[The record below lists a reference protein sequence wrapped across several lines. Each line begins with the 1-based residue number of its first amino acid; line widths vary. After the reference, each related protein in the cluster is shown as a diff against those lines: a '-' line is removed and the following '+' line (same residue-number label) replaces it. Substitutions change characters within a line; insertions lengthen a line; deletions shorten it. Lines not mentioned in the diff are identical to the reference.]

1 MNQPIANR
9 GARKQ
14 GSSLKATFNH
24 YLGHHRRE
32 AKDSFV
38 RLAKAPLS
46 TLMTVLVMA
55 IAFSLPLA
63 LGLLL
68 NDARTA
74 AHGWDSDARLSIYL
88 KDDLGSEQQR
98 NALRKAQMLEE
109 VASASLITP
118 EVALEEFKES
128 SGYGQALKLFDK
140 NPLPPVLEVFP
151 ANTGDTNAMTAL
163 RDQFSQ
169 WEEVELAEVDI
180 AWVQRLQSILDLG
193 QRLLYALGSA
203 LILGG
208 LLVVGNTIRLSI
220 ESRREEVRVIA
231 LLGATRGFIRRPF
244 IYLGIWC
251 GLSAG
256 LVTLGTVSALISWLN
271 EPVMQLAR
279 LYGSQF
285 VLSYPTVG
293 IGLAVVVGAGFLGWL
308 GSWLAVGRHL
318 RESEPR

>member
-1 MNQPIANR
+1 MNQPIAPR

-14 GSSLKATFNH
+14 GSSLGDRFLH
-24 YLGHHRRE
+24 YLNHHKRE
-32 AKDSFV
+32 ARDSFL
-38 RLAKAPLS
+38 RLARAPLS

-55 IAFSLPLA
+55 IALSLPLG

-68 NDARTA
+68 NDARHA
-74 AHGWDSDARLSIYL
+74 AGGWDSDARLSIYL
-88 KDDLGSEQQR
+88 KQSLTLDQQR
-98 NALRKAQMLEE
+98 AALRRAQALDE

-118 EVALEEFKES
+118 EAALEDFKQVS
-128 SGYGQALKLFDK
+128 NYAQALKLFDT

-151 ANTGDTNAMTAL
+151 VNTSDTNAMMAL
-163 RDQFSQ
+163 RDHFAQ
-169 WEEVELAEVDI
+169 WQEVELAEVDV
-180 AWVQRLQSILDLG
+180 AWVQRLQSILMLG

-203 LILGG
+203 MLIGG

-220 ESRREEVRVIA
+220 ESRREEIRVIS
-231 LLGATRGFIRRPF
+231 LMGATRGFVRRPF

-256 LVTLGTVSALISWLN
+256 LVTLVTVSGFIHWLN

-285 VLSYPTVG
+285 SLSYPDLLTA
-293 IGLAVVVGAGFLGWL
+293 LAVIGGAGLLGWL
-308 GSWLAVGRHL
+308 GAWLAVGRHL
-318 RESEPR
+318 RASEPR